1 MCDMLCIFKYP
12 NSGMEKKCVKKLFG
26 REREG
31 KGVEERNS
39 INIQFAR
46 VEFAAVVKPKGIC

>member
-1 MCDMLCIFKYP
+1 MLCIFKYP